1 MSHFSRKEVW
11 PLFYPA
17 FTVLKIGILLDLQY
31 FVSAFG
37 DRIITFKEPMP
48 NKVLKGYVIGRER
61 VPNEGSC
68 RVNCYLNPDCVSINM
83 GPLTE
88 GELTCELNA
97 ATSGNEYSPRLKHQE
112 KHTYLEIENPCSSS
126 PCLNG
131 GTCQAGFT
139 RNGFR
144 CQCSVGSFGNQCET
158 VAKSCSHLKE
168 LNPGA
173 ESGTYIIDPDGH
185 GALLP
190 FNVTCN
196 MTDKNGV
203 GVTVISHDSE
213 NRTLVDGCEKRGC
226 YSRDV
231 NYTGAS
237 LSQLA
242 SLTNVSSHCEQFIK
256 YECFHSVLLFNAVYH
271 YGWWESRDSKV
282 MTYWGGA
289 RPGSKNCSCGRNN
302 SCVGGP
308 LQLCNCD
315 QNDAEWREDSGL
327 LTDKSTLPVKK
338 LKFGD
343 VGKYFDGTDEK
354 GYHTLGKF
362 KCYGPGDHEIGNT

>member
-1 MSHFSRKEVW
+1 M
-11 PLFYPA
+11 
-17 FTVLKIGILLDLQY
+17 
-31 FVSAFG
+31 
-37 DRIITFKEPMP
+37 
-48 NKVLKGYVIGRER
+48 
-61 VPNEGSC
+61 
-68 RVNCYLNPDCVSINM
+68 
-83 GPLTE
+83 
-88 GELTCELNA
+88 
-97 ATSGNEYSPRLKHQE
+97 
-112 KHTYLEIENPCSSS
+112 
-126 PCLNG
+126 
-131 GTCQAGFT
+131 
-139 RNGFR
+139 
-144 CQCSVGSFGNQCET
+144 
-158 VAKSCSHLKE
+158 KE
-168 LNPGA
+168 LNPGT
-173 ESGTYIIDPDGH
+173 ESGNYIIDPDGH

-196 MTDKNGV
+196 MTDKSGI

-213 NRTLVDGCEKRGC
+213 NRTLVDGCEERGC

-256 YECFHSVLLFNAVYH
+256 YECFHSVLWFNAVDP

-343 VGKYFDGTDEK
+343 VGKYSDGIDEK

-362 KCYGPGDHEIGNT
+362 KCYGPGDHEIGSTRTSKGFYHYP

>member
-1 MSHFSRKEVW
+1 MSPTFIAFFS
-11 PLFYPA
+11 
-17 FTVLKIGILLDLQY
+17 
-31 FVSAFG
+31 
-37 DRIITFKEPMP
+37 
-48 NKVLKGYVIGRER
+48 
-61 VPNEGSC
+61 
-68 RVNCYLNPDCVSINM
+68 
-83 GPLTE
+83 
-88 GELTCELNA
+88 
-97 ATSGNEYSPRLKHQE
+97 
-112 KHTYLEIENPCSSS
+112 
-126 PCLNG
+126 
-131 GTCQAGFT
+131 
-139 RNGFR
+139 
-144 CQCSVGSFGNQCET
+144 
-158 VAKSCSHLKE
+158 AKSCSHLNE

-185 GALLP
+185 GVLLP

-213 NRTLVDGCEKRGC
+213 NKTLVDGCETGGC
-226 YSRDV
+226 YSPDIH
-231 NYTGAS
+231 YTGVS

-256 YECFHSVLLFNAVYH
+256 YECFHSVLELQAVYH

-289 RPGSKNCSCGRNN
+289 CPGSKNCACGRNK
-302 SCVGGP
+302 SCVGGQ
-308 LQLCNCD
+308 LQRCNCD
-315 QNDAEWREDSGL
+315 QNDAQWREDSGL

-343 VGKYFDGTDEK
+343 VGKYSDGTDEK

-362 KCYGPGDHEIGNT
+362 KCYGPGKEARTSEGFKRCP